1 MLLIGVNQYWIIGLY
16 GNVSY
21 QTRIAY
27 LREKLVIV
35 PVTSKE
41 WKNNLERRN
50 FIVMRHGFCCCKL

>member
-1 MLLIGVNQYWIIGLY
+1 MLLIRLNRYWIIGLY

-35 PVTSKE
+35 PVSVREYVFYVFFRFQK
-41 WKNNLERRN
+41 KHERN
-50 FIVMRHGFCCCKL
+50 WLLFQ